1 MNIEQAD
8 TPPPNWRWL
17 LRGQGRRLGL
27 AVAMAVAAAAVELL
41 PFFLL
46 ACGVNRV
53 VLGGPGL
60 GADLTVLAGWM
71 ALALLGKYALYTL
84 AYYLSHVAAYQ
95 VLLNTRR
102 ALVRHLSWAPLPWLS
117 RLSSGELKQRVIQDV
132 ERMEQFI
139 AHHSVECVAALLSP
153 LWVFIALCFLDWR
166 LALCALLPVPLALL
180 AQAWM
185 MRGLGERLT
194 QYAGAVDDLDGAVL
208 EFLRNAPLMK
218 AFRQDARSFKRM
230 REALAHYQHL
240 IGRMIGLTVPG
251 WSVFVV
257 LLGANVAVLF
267 PVGIWLYAA
276 GQLTQAELVLVLILG
291 TGMLRPLLRVARL
304 NSQVQEIM
312 GGVRRFAPLLVW
324 PRPAHGDEHA
334 LRQPL
339 AVSFDAVS
347 FSYDRQPLLQYLDLH
362 LPAGKMT
369 ALVGP
374 SGSGKSTLAWL
385 LGGLLDADS
394 GRVLLNGEPL
404 STLGEAARAAT
415 VGVVSQDAFIFQGS
429 LLDNL
434 RIGCPEATPAQIA
447 TALHVAQADDFV
459 RALPQGLDTL
469 MDERGVR
476 LSGGER
482 QRIGLARALLA
493 ETPILVLD
501 EATAFADSRTE
512 QRFYQALRATW
523 PDKTLLVIAHRL
535 TSIREAEQ
543 IVLLERGTI
552 QAQGT
557 HAQLLASSSTYATQW
572 QHQFDSEDWTIREGS
587 TRHARVD

>member
-1 MNIEQAD
+1 MKSEAS
-8 TPPPNWRWL
+8 PGWRWI
-17 LRGQGRRLGL
+17 LRGQEVRLGL
-27 AVAMAVAAAAVELL
+27 AVGLAMLAAAVELL

-46 ACGVNRV
+46 AQAVDRV
-53 VLGGPGL
+53 VQGGPQMGAGL
-60 GADLTVLAGWM
+60 LVLAGWT
-71 ALALLGKYALYTL
+71 ALALLSKYLLYTL
-84 AYYLSHVAAYQ
+84 AYYFSHMAAYR
-95 VLLNTRR
+95 VLFDTRR

-117 RLSSGELKQRVIQDV
+117 RWSSGELKQRVIQDV

-139 AHHSVECVAALLSP
+139 AHHSVECVAAIISP
-153 LWVFIALCFLDWR
+153 VWVFIALCLLDWR

-185 MRGLGERLT
+185 MRGLAARMA

-208 EFLRNAPLMK
+208 EFLRSAPLMK

-230 REALAHYQHL
+230 REALARYQYL

-257 LLGANVAVLF
+257 LLGANVALIF
-267 PVGIWLYAA
+267 PLGLWLLRN
-276 GQLTQAELVLVLILG
+276 GQLSQAELVLALILG

-304 NSQVQEIM
+304 NSQLQEIL
-312 GGVRRFAPLLVW
+312 GGIRRFAPLLAW
-324 PRPAHGDEHA
+324 PQPAPGEVHVVARG
-334 LRQPL
+334 Q
-339 AVSFDAVS
+339 AVTFDAVS
-347 FSYDRQPLLQYLDLH
+347 FSYEQQPVLQHIDLH
-362 LPAGKMT
+362 LPAGQMT

-385 LGGLLDADS
+385 LGGLLEPGS
-394 GRVLLNGEPL
+394 GNIRIGGQPL
-404 STLGEAARAAT
+404 SSFSEATRAAT
-415 VGVVSQDAFIFQGS
+415 VGVVSQEVFIFQGS

-434 RIGCPEATPAQIA
+434 RLGRPEATLAQIYS
-447 TALHVAQADDFV
+447 ALRVAQAEDFV

-482 QRIGLARALLA
+482 QRIGLARVLLA
-493 ETPILVLD
+493 ETPVLVLD

-512 QRFYQALRATW
+512 HRFYQALRAMW

-535 TSIREAEQ
+535 SSLCDAEQ
-543 IVLLERGTI
+543 IVWLEHGVI
-552 QAQGT
+552 QACGT
-557 HAQLLASSSTYATQW
+557 HPQLLASNSAYATQW
-572 QHQFDSEDWTIREGS
+572 RHQFHSEDWAIRERG
-587 TRHARVD
+587 TLHAGLD